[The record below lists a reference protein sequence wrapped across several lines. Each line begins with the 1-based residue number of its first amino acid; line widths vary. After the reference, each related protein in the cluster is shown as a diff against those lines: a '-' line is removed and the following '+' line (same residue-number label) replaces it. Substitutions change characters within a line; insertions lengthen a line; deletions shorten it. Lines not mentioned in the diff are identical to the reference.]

1 MGWWWV
7 LKVNLVIALAE
18 PEPSLGQAVQK
29 VKNIYHFDNNKGSL
43 VRVSSH
49 AFTNI
54 SLYVDTTFH
63 RLDTFSFSENMVY
76 IRAHIE
82 SRMAQV

>member
-1 MGWWWV
+1 MVGGRV

-29 VKNIYHFDNNKGSL
+29 VKNIYHKFDNNKGSL

-63 RLDTFSFSENMVY
+63 RFDTFSR
-76 IRAHIE
+76 I
-82 SRMAQV
+82 

>member
-1 MGWWWV
+1 MRLRDV
-7 LKVNLVIALAE
+7 ELASQLKI
-18 PEPSLGQAVQK
+18 
-29 VKNIYHFDNNKGSL
+29 IYHKFDNNKGSL

>member
-1 MGWWWV
+1 M

-18 PEPSLGQAVQK
+18 PEPSLGQAEQLVT
-29 VKNIYHFDNNKGSL
+29 NIYQKFDINKGSL

-54 SLYVDTTFH
+54 LYVDTTFH
-63 RLDTFSFSENMVY
+63 RFHTL
-76 IRAHIE
+76 
-82 SRMAQV
+82 SRIQFT